1 MLIAR
6 SKEMIWIVQR
16 DST

>member
-6 SKEMIWIVQR
+6 SKEMIWIIQR